1 MRAFPIIHDL
11 CVLKS
16 IEENRILKKPRKK
29 GKPAPFMLAVAF
41 AFAVSLCFSLRIRRR
56 AGVTMSVPHCA
67 YTTWLHARTRG

>member
-16 IEENRILKKPRKK
+16 IEENRIFKKPRKK

-41 AFAVSLCFSLRIRRR
+41 AFAVSLCFSLRSWSYYGGAVLCLHHMASRRNKE
-56 AGVTMSVPHCA
+56 
-67 YTTWLHARTRG
+67 LD